1 MLSLTLYCSS
11 YLLCCVLRLDFMQLC
26 VVLIGK
32 PRPSE
37 FGAVIDLYLARIRKL
52 VDCEVI
58 SLRGERIDRRRPEE
72 IKSAEGR
79 KVLSTLRPDDWLAV
93 CDERGKSLKTAD
105 LAHIMDEA
113 FSAGPRFAGKKRLVV
128 LVGGALGVSSEVRK
142 RADALWALSGLTLAE
157 SVARVVLVE
166 GIYRAITVMKGHPY
180 HNE

>member
-1 MLSLTLYCSS
+1 
-11 YLLCCVLRLDFMQLC
+11 
-26 VVLIGK
+26 
-32 PRPSE
+32 
-37 FGAVIDLYLARIRKL
+37 
-52 VDCEVI
+52 
-58 SLRGERIDRRRPEE
+58 
-72 IKSAEGR
+72 
-79 KVLSTLRPDDWLAV
+79 
-93 CDERGKSLKTAD
+93 
-105 LAHIMDEA
+105 MDEA